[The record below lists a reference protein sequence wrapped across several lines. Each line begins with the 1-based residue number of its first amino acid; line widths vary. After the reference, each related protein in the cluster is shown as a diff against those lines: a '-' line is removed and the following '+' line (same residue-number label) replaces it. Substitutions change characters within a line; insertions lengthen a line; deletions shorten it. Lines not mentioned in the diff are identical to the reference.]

1 MTGATCFS
9 GIGAPEVALP
19 EVNWLWHAEI
29 EKFPSAVMAARRTGS
44 VNLGNVTAADFIAK
58 AQACGPIDL
67 LVAGSP
73 CQAFSVAGNRQSLSD
88 DRGNLTLWLVEVVR
102 AINPR
107 FLLWE
112 NVPGVLTT
120 SDNAFG
126 CFLGALV
133 GSGAALVPARGQRWT
148 NAGMVD
154 GPERTAAWAV
164 RDAQHHGVPQRRR
177 RVFVLSGRVGDFG
190 VAQVLFKREGLR
202 GHSAKSREAGTRVT
216 ALTSNGVGTCG
227 ADDNQAQGGHLIAHC
242 LNVKDGAGRIDGE
255 SETFVTCPLT
265 GNPYGDHE
273 SRESLLVTHSLRGEG
288 FDASEDG
295 TGRGTPLVPV
305 TMPTLTSNGDA
316 HSGYRDDCGL
326 VPIGLNGDTTPKA
339 SANLMPAMRATQ
351 GGEGYGVSVG
361 MAVRRLTVTEC
372 ARLQGFPDNHC
383 DLPGAADGP
392 KYKAYGNSMAVPV
405 IRAIGLALLEIA

>member
-44 VNLGNVTAADFIAK
+44 VNLGNVTAADFIVK

-88 DRGNLTLWLVEVVR
+88 DRGNLTLRLVEVVR

-154 GPERTAAWAV
+154 GPERTAAWAI

-242 LNVKDGAGRIDGE
+242 LNAKGGAGRIDGE
-255 SETFVTCPLT
+255 SETF
-265 GNPYGDHE
+265 
-273 SRESLLVTHSLRGEG
+273 VTHSLRGEG

-295 TGRGTPLVPV
+295 TGRGTPLVSISFQ
-305 TMPTLTSNGDA
+305 SNSSFGGTGMDV
-316 HSGYRDDCGL
+316 CGT
-326 VPIGLNGDTTPKA
+326 VVSQKTGGGG
-339 SANLMPAMRATQ
+339 MPAVMTLA
-351 GGEGYGVSVG
+351 
-361 MAVRRLTVTEC
+361 MAVRRLTPTEC

-405 IRAIGLALLEIA
+405 IRAIGLALLEVA